1 MPRRGRTERRRA
13 AGVSPCAATV
23 FGYNVGMARD
33 RKIEEPAAPRT
44 DGEAAPNAVWFKPVM
59 IGFMLLGLV
68 WILVFYISG
77 MQFPIPGLGNWNLGI
92 GLGIALIGF
101 LMTTRWR

>member
-1 MPRRGRTERRRA
+1 
-13 AGVSPCAATV
+13 
-23 FGYNVGMARD
+23 MARD
-33 RKIEEPAAPRT
+33 RKSEEPLVEPAE
-44 DGEAAPNAVWFKPVM
+44 GEDTPNAVWFKPVM
-59 IGFMLLGLV
+59 VGFMLLGLV

-77 MQFPIPGLGNWNLGI
+77 SAGLPIPGLGNWNLLI

>member
-1 MPRRGRTERRRA
+1 
-13 AGVSPCAATV
+13 
-23 FGYNVGMARD
+23 MARSH
-33 RKIEEPAAPRT
+33 KSEEAEPAKVDAA
-44 DGEAAPNAVWFKPVM
+44 AAPNPVWFKPVM
-59 IGFMLLGLV
+59 VGFMLLGLV

-77 MQFPIPGLGNWNLGI
+77 MQYPIPGLDSWNLLV